1 MSAKIRMFAVSAFEP
16 TRRPLIITAHSRS
29 QLARR
34 ISKALELDV
43 DLFHDVT
50 DALWKD
56 SPVFMQD
63 LRLVFLPGHFKRV
76 SYQTLIPNTFDSG
89 IPMTPRDASSS

>member
-1 MSAKIRMFAVSAFEP
+1 
-16 TRRPLIITAHSRS
+16 
-29 QLARR
+29 
-34 ISKALELDV
+34 
-43 DLFHDVT
+43 
-50 DALWKD
+50 
-56 SPVFMQD
+56 MQD